1 MASPCRI
8 ILAGNPNVGKST
20 IFNAL
25 TGLKQHT
32 GNWSGKTVELATGS
46 FKYSDTE
53 FELKDLPGTYSII
66 SDSPEEE
73 IARDAIC
80 FGKADFTLV
89 IVDATCLARNL
100 NLVLQILEINLNAAL
115 CVNLMDEAEKK
126 GMHIDIDALGRQ
138 LGIPVIGI
146 SARRSGDIQKL
157 KRFLYTTAKNGFNKS
172 DYIKTV
178 RYCNDIE
185 DAADEIYRVLPQIN
199 YAGFSRRFMALKL
212 IDNGNM
218 AAKLLD
224 YINPNANERIRII
237 SEADKAKAELAARG
251 LDAVSVRDSIVGGIV
266 DEAQRIASACS
277 YIICDDKNDS
287 VCGIRNIK
295 ADKILTSKIF
305 GIPII
310 IGFLGILLWITVVGA
325 NYPSQAL
332 MSVFE
337 FLRPYVEKFLFDIHL
352 PRNIVSMLT
361 NGVYHTTA
369 WVTAVML
376 PPMMIFFPLFT
387 LLEDLGYL
395 PRLAFNLDRCFKK
408 AGSCGKQALTMC
420 MGLGCNAVGVTGCR
434 IISSKRQRLAA
445 MITNCFI
452 PCNGRFSM
460 LISLSAIFI
469 GEMISA
475 VSGSVAAAL
484 FVLILIAVGVS
495 VTMLVTSVI
504 TRFFLKE
511 DDEGFALELP
521 PFRKPKI
528 VKTLIRSVFDRTL
541 HVLGR
546 AIRVSAPVG
555 AVIWLIANINIGDKS
570 VFMLCA
576 GFLDPFAQLM
586 GLDGVILLA
595 FILALPANEI
605 VLPIILMGYMASGT
619 MADAGSLAGLREV
632 LVSSG
637 WNILTAIN
645 VMLFSVLHFPCATT
659 LWTIKKESGS
669 TLWTFAAFVVPTAV
683 AVAVCMMTTGI
694 YKIIEIIC

>member
-1 MASPCRI
+1 MLSPCRV

-32 GNWSGKTVELATGS
+32 GNWSGKTVELASGG
-46 FKYSDTE
+46 FKYGDTS
-53 FELKDLPGTYSII
+53 FELTDLPGTYSII
-66 SDSPEEE
+66 SNSPEEE

-80 FGKADFTLV
+80 FENADFTLV
-89 IVDATCLARNL
+89 IADATCLARNL
-100 NLVLQILEINLNAAL
+100 NLLLQILEINLNVVL

-126 GMHIDIDALGRQ
+126 GMYIDTDALGRQ

-146 SARRSGDIQKL
+146 SARRRGDIQRL
-157 KRFLYTTAKNGFNKS
+157 KRFLYDIAKNGF
-172 DYIKTV
+172 KTTGQKAVV
-178 RYCNDIE
+178 RYCNAIE
-185 DAADEIYRVLPQIN
+185 SAIEKVYAVLPGKM
-199 YAGFSRRFMALKL
+199 YSSFSRRFMALKL
-212 IDNGNM
+212 IDNCAM

-224 YINPNANERIRII
+224 YTKSDGGERIRII
-237 SEADKAKAELAARG
+237 SEADRVKAELAEKG
-251 LDAVSVRDSIVGGIV
+251 FDSVSVRDAIVGGIV
-266 DEAQRIASACS
+266 EESQRIASACS
-277 YIICDDKNDS
+277 CIICNKEDKM
-287 VCGIRNIK
+287 CGIRSIK
-295 ADKILTSKIF
+295 ADKILTSRLF

-310 IGFLGILLWITVVGA
+310 IGFLGILIWITVVGA

-332 MSVFE
+332 LAFFG
-337 FLRPYVEKFLFDIHL
+337 FLKPYVEKAFLYIHL
-352 PRNIVSMLT
+352 PPNITAVLT
-361 NGVYHTTA
+361 DGVYHTTA

-395 PRLAFNLDRCFKK
+395 PRLAFNLDRCFKR

-445 MITNCFI
+445 IITNCFI

-460 LISLSAIFI
+460 LISLSAIFM
-469 GEMISA
+469 GEVISLGSNSA
-475 VSGSVAAAL
+475 VAAL
-484 FVLILIAVGVS
+484 FVLLLIIIGVS
-495 VTMLVTSVI
+495 AAMLVTSLI
-504 TRFFLKE
+504 TKVFLKE
-511 DDEGFALELP
+511 DGEGFSLELP

-541 HVLGR
+541 HVLCR
-546 AIRVSAPVG
+546 AIRVSAPAG
-555 AVIWLIANINIGDKS
+555 AIIWLMANISIGDAS
-570 VFMLCA
+570 ILMHCA
-576 GFLDPFAQLM
+576 DFLNPLARLM

-605 VLPIILMGYMASGT
+605 VLPIILMGYMASGS
-619 MADAGSLAGLREV
+619 MADAGSLSGLHTI
-632 LVSSG
+632 LVSNG
-637 WNILTAIN
+637 WTVLTAVN

-669 TLWTFAAFVVPTAV
+669 IAWTVAAFIIPTVTAV
-683 AVAVCMMTTGI
+683 MVCMVTTGV
-694 YKIIEIIC
+694 YKLLEIM